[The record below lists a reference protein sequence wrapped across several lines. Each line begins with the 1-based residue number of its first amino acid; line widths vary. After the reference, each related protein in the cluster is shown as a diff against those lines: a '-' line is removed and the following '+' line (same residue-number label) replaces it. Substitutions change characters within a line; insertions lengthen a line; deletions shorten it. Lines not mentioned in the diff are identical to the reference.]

1 MGYLDN
7 TTVVVDAILTK
18 KGREM
23 LARGDGSFNV
33 TQFALSDDEI
43 DYGLWNPNHPNGS
56 AFSGEAIENMPVIE
70 AFPDENQIM
79 RNKLVTLPRGTTKMP
94 IITFGTAKIM
104 INVGGS
110 NSYQPQT
117 LNFNG
122 SNALTEN
129 SGYKFTIADRRLVSN
144 MSAGGGV
151 SSPIGSIAKS
161 KFIQSTG
168 AVSQTV
174 VGTNLSITAI
184 NDTSLFGTATKL
196 LTTLYV
202 EGLDSGAR
210 VAIPVEI
217 SKKIIGTSSSPT
229 TGTVSS

>member
-1 MGYLDN
+1 M
-7 TTVVVDAILTK
+7 DA
-18 KGREM
+18 KG
-23 LARGDGSFNV
+23 GTSP
-33 TQFALSDDEI
+33 QFGA
-43 DYGLWNPNHPNGS
+43 
-56 AFSGEAIENMPVIE
+56 
-70 AFPDENQIM
+70 
-79 RNKLVTLPRGTTKMP
+79 
-94 IITFGTAKIM
+94 
-104 INVGGS
+104 
-110 NSYQPQT
+110 
-117 LNFNG
+117 
-122 SNALTEN
+122 
-129 SGYKFTIADRRLVSN
+129 
-144 MSAGGGV
+144 
-151 SSPIGSIAKS
+151 IAKS